1 MEPQP
6 KSRGFFG
13 KGNKYGKG
21 RPFGSRNKPKDYPF
35 MKDGSTMVSA
45 QRFRTLASRMAF
57 DLGGRENLTEAQQ
70 QLIRRC
76 AMISA
81 QCELMEQ
88 ETVGGKPLNAIA
100 YGTLTGHLTRT
111 LNALGLKREPID
123 VTPVLHEY
131 LSTLPADELQIS
143 SQSRTRVRA
152 DGPACVFCSALRVHL
167 WGTPRS
173 EHFLRPLWV
182 DIEVG
187 ER

>member
-1 MEPQP
+1 MEPRP
-6 KSRGFFG
+6 KPRGFFR

-100 YGTLTGHLTRT
+100 YGTAHRPSDSRST

-123 VTPVLHEY
+123 VTPALHEY
-131 LSTLPADELQIS
+131 LDTLQAPAEPPDLVAVAKALSDEGENL
-143 SQSRTRVRA
+143 
-152 DGPACVFCSALRVHL
+152 DPHGSALGLNR
-167 WGTPRS
+167 GTA
-173 EHFLRPLWV
+173 
-182 DIEVG
+182 
-187 ER
+187 